1 MTGSPRCDRRRP
13 SCTIHAAAGFE
24 PAGERDRNGRGSEVK
39 TSVRAQLAQGVNLTP
54 QLLQS
59 IRLLQL
65 TAPQLELELRQA
77 LDRNPM
83 LETEDDD
90 EVGETD
96 AIDGTAEA
104 ELEAAAW
111 DELPDPAYLSGG
123 GVTGADDD
131 ACARIAAGESSDWR
145 VRLLQELAY
154 DWTADALRIA
164 QWWLDRCDELGMLEG
179 EPVALAREGA
189 AALGS
194 TAEALEAVR
203 QRLLQGIW
211 AGVAAA
217 SAAEC
222 LLAQLAAHPASPERA
237 LAERMVAEQ
246 IHALAAH
253 DTATLARVLQ
263 ADVDAVAAAT
273 ALVLS
278 LRPSAVEPPAAEDE
292 GHVIPDVT
300 VRFLGGQWRVAL
312 NGRATPRIR
321 IAAHCEQALAHA
333 PGDQSVLRGLLDEA
347 RWLVRGVAMRND
359 TLLRTVQVLVERQRG
374 FLERGEEAIAPLTLR
389 EVADAIG
396 MHEST
401 VSRITSGKYIQTPR
415 GTFELKRLF
424 AVRLEGA
431 EVSGAAVR
439 AMVKRLIDAEPPHAP
454 LADDVIAGLLA
465 RRGVRIARRTVAKY
479 RDQLSIPSARQR
491 CKPALA
497 A

>member
-1 MTGSPRCDRRRP
+1 
-13 SCTIHAAAGFE
+13 
-24 PAGERDRNGRGSEVK
+24 
-39 TSVRAQLAQGVNLTP
+39 
-54 QLLQS
+54 
-59 IRLLQL
+59 
-65 TAPQLELELRQA
+65 
-77 LDRNPM
+77 
-83 LETEDDD
+83 
-90 EVGETD
+90 
-96 AIDGTAEA
+96 
-104 ELEAAAW
+104 
-111 DELPDPAYLSGG
+111 
-123 GVTGADDD
+123 
-131 ACARIAAGESSDWR
+131 
-145 VRLLQELAY
+145 
-154 DWTADALRIA
+154 
-164 QWWLDRCDELGMLEG
+164 
-179 EPVALAREGA
+179 
-189 AALGS
+189 
-194 TAEALEAVR
+194 
-203 QRLLQGIW
+203 
-211 AGVAAA
+211 
-217 SAAEC
+217 
-222 LLAQLAAHPASPERA
+222 
-237 LAERMVAEQ
+237 
-246 IHALAAH
+246 
-253 DTATLARVLQ
+253 VLQ

-278 LRPSAVEPPAAEDE
+278 LRPSAVEPLAAEDE